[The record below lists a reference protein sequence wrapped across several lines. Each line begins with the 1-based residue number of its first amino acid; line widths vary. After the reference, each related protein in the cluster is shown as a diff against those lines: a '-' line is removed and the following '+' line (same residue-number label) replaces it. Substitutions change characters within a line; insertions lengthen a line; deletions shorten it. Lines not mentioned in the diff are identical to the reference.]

1 MDAETRWARRA
12 RVALLC
18 GIAATLLPL
27 PVEAQGGRLGVI
39 GGVNFATLRGL
50 DDVDLDKRTGS
61 MGGISLVLPL
71 GSTFAL
77 QTEALVVT
85 GGAQPSS
92 GTGDGISLTY
102 AQVPVLLRL
111 SLGAG
116 GSVAP
121 HVYAGPYFGLR
132 IRCQIDTGSGDSDCD
147 DVGGVNTET
156 VDVGGIVGG
165 GLDFDLGGLVL
176 TGGARYGFGVSKVA
190 EFDTGSV
197 RESAKNGSFSIY
209 AGLAIRFGGR

>member
-1 MDAETRWARRA
+1 
-12 RVALLC
+12 VALIC
-18 GIAATLLPL
+18 GFAALLMPC
-27 PVEAQGGRLGVI
+27 VVAAQGGRIGII

-50 DDVDLDKRTGS
+50 DDVDLEKRTGS
-61 MGGISLVLPL
+61 MGGLSLVLPL

-77 QTEALVVT
+77 QTEALVVS
-85 GGAQPSS
+85 GGAQPKS

-111 SLGAG
+111 SLG
-116 GSVAP
+116 GSSPIAP

-132 IRCQIDTGSGDSDCD
+132 IRCQIDTGAGDSDCD

-197 RESAKNGSFSIY
+197 RESARNGSFSIY
-209 AGLAIRFGGR
+209 AGLAIRLGGR

>member
-1 MDAETRWARRA
+1 MHTDTSWDQRA
-12 RVALLC
+12 RVALIC
-18 GIAATLLPL
+18 GFAALLMPC
-27 PVEAQGGRLGVI
+27 VVAAQGGRIGII

-50 DDVDLDKRTGS
+50 DDVDLEKRTGS
-61 MGGISLVLPL
+61 MGGLSLVLPL

-77 QTEALVVT
+77 QTEALVVS
-85 GGAQPSS
+85 GGAQPKS

-111 SLGAG
+111 SLG
-116 GSVAP
+116 GSSPIAP

-132 IRCQIDTGSGDSDCD
+132 IRCQIDTGAGDSDCD

-197 RESAKNGSFSIY
+197 RESARNGSFSIY
-209 AGLAIRFGGR
+209 AGLAIRLGGR